1 MSVAVLHRVPRSVT
15 PLDQW
20 LAPILPDVTLLT
32 SDDAAGD
39 YGKRIDSVI
48 AFSDYAND
56 GVVLGSLRELCA
68 AGGISRI
75 VHVAE
80 ADVLRAAQLRDE
92 FDLPGIR
99 TSAAL
104 AYRDKLV
111 MKEQV
116 AAAGIPTPRFLAPD
130 SADAA
135 AQFAASAGY
144 PVVVKPRLGVGS
156 RGLEIVAG
164 PAGLGALVP
173 DSWHAL
179 LIEEY
184 VSGGM
189 MHVDGFMSDGT
200 VTFAAVSEYVNDC
213 LSYRQSVPLGSVQL
227 DRSGADF
234 ARVEDFTRRVVHALP
249 PTDFSPFHLEVF
261 VREAD
266 GELVFCEI
274 ACRLG
279 GGYIM
284 DTLGLALGENPAA
297 IAIRHQAGLIDGDRL
312 RFAARPGSHGF
323 LLVPPR
329 RGCLIRVDT
338 PPPRPYLTDFHVHSS
353 WPREFD
359 GASGSGDF
367 VCAFVV
373 SGQDEHATRQAL
385 ADCFEL
391 AADCIKWE

>member
-1 MSVAVLHRVPRSVT
+1 MTVAVLHRVPRSVT

-32 SDDAAGD
+32 SNDAADD

-56 GVVLGSLRELCA
+56 GAVLDSLRELCG

-111 MKEQV
+111 MKERV

-135 AQFAASAGY
+135 AKFAASAGC

-156 RGLEIVAG
+156 RGLEIVAA

-173 DSWHAL
+173 DSWPAL
-179 LIEEY
+179 LVEEY
-184 VSGGM
+184 ISGGM
-189 MHVDGFMSDGT
+189 KHVDGFMSDGT

-234 ARVEDFTRRVVHALP
+234 ARVEDFARRVVRALP

-297 IAIRHQAGLIDGDRL
+297 IAIRHQAGLIDGARL
-312 RFAARPGSHGF
+312 RLAARPGSHGF

-329 RGCLIRVDT
+329 RGRLIRVDT
-338 PPPRPYLTDFHVHSS
+338 PPARPYLTDFHVHSS

-359 GASGSGDF
+359 GASSSGDF

-391 AADCIKWE
+391 AADCIQWE

>member
-15 PLDQW
+15 PLDEW

-32 SDDAAGD
+32 SHEAASE

-48 AFSDYAND
+48 SFGDYAD
-56 GVVLGSLRELCA
+56 DQGVMDTLRGLCS
-68 AGGISRI
+68 AGGVGRI

-80 ADVLRAAQLRDE
+80 ADVLRAARLRDE

-99 TSAAL
+99 TPAAV

-111 MKEQV
+111 MKERV
-116 AAAGIPTPRFLAPD
+116 AAAGIATPRFLAPG
-130 SADAA
+130 SPAA
-135 AQFAASAGY
+135 AITFAESAGY

-156 RGLEIVAG
+156 RGLQIAADAAE
-164 PAGLGALVP
+164 LRALIP
-173 DSWHAL
+173 DGRYDL
-179 LIEEY
+179 LLEEY
-184 VSGGM
+184 IPGGM
-189 MHVDGFMSDGT
+189 MHVDGFMSDGA
-200 VTFAAVSEYVNDC
+200 VAFASVSEYVNDC
-213 LSYRQSVPLGSVQL
+213 LSYRQGVPLGSIQL
-227 DRSGADF
+227 DRSGADS
-234 ARVEDFTRRVVHALP
+234 ARLDDFTRRVVRALP

-261 VREAD
+261 VRAAN

-297 IAIRHQAGLIDGDRL
+297 IAIRHQAGLIDGSRL
-312 RFAARPGSHGF
+312 RFAPRPGSHGF
-323 LLVPPR
+323 LLIPPR
-329 RGCLIRVDT
+329 RGRLVRID
-338 PPPRPYLTDFHVHSS
+338 PPPARPGLSDFHVQSS

-367 VCAFVV
+367 ILAFVV
-373 SGQDEHATRQAL
+373 SGPSEHAARQAL
-385 ADCFEL
+385 ADCFDL
-391 AADCIKWE
+391 ATDCIHWE

>member
-1 MSVAVLHRVPRSVT
+1 MTVAVLHKVPRTVT
-15 PLDQW
+15 PLDKW

-32 SDDAAGD
+32 SNEAADD

-48 AFSDYAND
+48 AVSDYAND
-56 GVVLGSLRELCA
+56 RAVLDTLRGLCA
-68 AGGISRI
+68 VGGISRI

-111 MKEQV
+111 MKEYV
-116 AAAGIPTPRFLAPD
+116 AAAGILTPRFLAPD
-130 SADAA
+130 STDAA
-135 AQFAASAGY
+135 TKFAASAGY

-156 RGLEIVAG
+156 RGLEIVAD
-164 PAGLGALVP
+164 PARLSTLIP
-173 DSWHAL
+173 DSEHAL
-179 LIEEY
+179 LVEEY
-184 VSGGM
+184 VPGRM
-189 MHVDGFMSDGT
+189 MHVDGFMSDSI
-200 VTFAAVSEYVNDC
+200 VTFAAISEYVNDC
-213 LSYRQSVPLGSVQL
+213 LSYRRSVPLGSVQL
-227 DRSGADF
+227 DRSGAAF
-234 ARVEDFTRRVVHALP
+234 AQVAEFTRRVVRALP

-261 VREAD
+261 LREAD

-284 DTLGLALGENPAA
+284 DTLGLVLGENPAA
-297 IAIRHQAGLIDGDRL
+297 IAIRHQAGLIDGARL

-329 RGCLIRVDT
+329 RGRLVRVDT
-338 PPPRPYLTDFHVHSS
+338 PPARPYLTDFHIHSS

-373 SGQDEHATRQAL
+373 SGQDEHAARQAL
-385 ADCFEL
+385 TDCFDL
-391 AADCIKWE
+391 AADCIQWE